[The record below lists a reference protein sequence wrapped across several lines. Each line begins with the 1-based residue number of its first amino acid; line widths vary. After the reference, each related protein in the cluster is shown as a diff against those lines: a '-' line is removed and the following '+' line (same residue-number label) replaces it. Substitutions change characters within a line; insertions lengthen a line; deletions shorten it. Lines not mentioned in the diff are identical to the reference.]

1 MAKKKGRGL
10 DRVGQ
15 EDADV
20 NNNGVNNDPS
30 DQYIMNRRKAIS
42 RAMGEDSSQN
52 LFVDRVM
59 TRVEERFNESRLTDF
74 ELSIFE
80 SILAS
85 RFMDVRESVLED
97 MPSLNESLDED
108 TLDLVTEESVIDE
121 LIEIFEEQLVEDG
134 YNDEYSDER
143 MDELLGQMLTNFA
156 AGKGFRTDRGVEK
169 RTQDRMKKN
178 PEYRRSQTLRRLKKK
193 GYSPSAQ
200 DRTTPEFRKKLRRHA
215 EGGKLPKEMGRKR
228 PDGSELQIAGKQRA
242 GKGRAGTRSG
252 RLHPLERARD
262 KAFAQTTR
270 SKSAAD
276 EAPVKKAAE
285 APVKKAPVKKAP
297 VKKTAEA
304 PAPQDSNNGGD
315 GGGEAKPKPKRQ
327 RKSTKGLTKIMKHI
341 KGRDEERKER
351 GEVAPRVVVGSDIG
365 KKMPRPSSRRVRA
378 GAIKSMFDANKKT
391 QDKMKQGKD
400 KPEASKPEA
409 RKPMVSR
416 RNVDRAYM
424 SAQKKGKLGFGRKAS
439 AENAS
444 TEIIRGARLG
454 LAERVL
460 STMLSEEERSQ
471 TVMHPSGK
479 TTKVTPEQVRMRR
492 IAAERNKLSNPKRP
506 RINPQEQ

>member
-1 MAKKKGRGL
+1 MVKRAKKKRFPDLTGDGKVTRADILKGRG
-10 DRVGQ
+10 VIES
-15 EDADV
+15 ED
-20 NNNGVNNDPS
+20 
-30 DQYIMNRRKAIS
+30 
-42 RAMGEDSSQN
+42 
-52 LFVDRVM
+52 FVSEVM

-85 RFMDVRESVLED
+85 RFMDVRESMLED

-108 TLDLVTEESVIDE
+108 TLDLITEESVIDE

-134 YNDEYSDER
+134 YTDEYSDER
-143 MDELLGQMLTNFA
+143 MDEFLGQMLTNFA
-156 AGKGFRTDRGVEK
+156 AGKGFKTDKGVEK

-178 PEYRRSQTLRRLKKK
+178 PEYRRSQALRRLKKK
-193 GYSPSAQ
+193 GYKPSTQ
-200 DRTTPEFRKKLRRHA
+200 DRTTPEYRKKLRRNA

-228 PDGSELQIAGKQRA
+228 PDGSELQIAGKQDA

-276 EAPVKKAAE
+276 EAPAKKAAE
-285 APVKKAPVKKAP
+285 APAKKA
-297 VKKTAEA
+297 AEA
-304 PAPQDSNNGGD
+304 PAPQDSNN
-315 GGGEAKPKPKRQ
+315 GGEAKPKPKRQ
-327 RKSTKGLTKIMKHI
+327 RKSTKGLTKIMKNI
-341 KGRDEERKER
+341 KQRDAERKEA
-351 GEVAPRVVVGSDIG
+351 GEVSPRVTVGADRVDRG
-365 KKMPRPSSRRVRA
+365 NRKPKKASRVTRA

-391 QDKMKQGKD
+391 QDGMKQGKD

-416 RNVDRAYM
+416 KNVDRAYM
-424 SAQKKGKLGFGRKAS
+424 RAQKKGKLGFGKKAS

-444 TEIIRGARLG
+444 TEIIRGARMG

-460 STMLSEEERSQ
+460 STIFKNQ
-471 TVMHPSGK
+471 
-479 TTKVTPEQVRMRR
+479 
-492 IAAERNKLSNPKRP
+492 
-506 RINPQEQ
+506 